1 MTASTRTGGR
11 AATQGVIPGRFALSV
26 GKPPTPE
33 PAGFAWT
40 ALTSVARLESG
51 HTPSRSRSDYW
62 DGSIPW
68 IGIRDATGNHGK
80 VLTDTEQHVT
90 ELGLENSSARLLP
103 PGTVC
108 LSRTA
113 SVGYVVTMGVPMAT
127 SQDFVNWVCG
137 PDLSSR
143 YLHYVLVGEQESVRR
158 FAHGTT
164 HQTMYYPEAKALHA
178 LLPERSM
185 QDAIAEVLGGLD
197 GKIAANTDLIST
209 AGSLAVSIAET
220 FDGMTPLAEVV
231 THHKRMVSPES
242 LANCLVEHYSLPAFD
257 ASNAPEQVA
266 ASMIKSGKF
275 SVDQPCVLVSKLNPR
290 FPRIWDVPAVGPTT
304 ALASTEFL
312 VLESLYSAS
321 SVLWTVLSQPGFS
334 ASLES
339 QVGGTSGS
347 HQRVK
352 PADLIATEVIDP
364 RLMSDSAK
372 DAITSLGQN
381 IASCRQESLKLG
393 ELRDAL
399 LPELLSGR
407 LRVTNVERI
416 VEGEI

>member
-11 AATQGVIPGRFALSV
+11 AATRGVIPGRFALSV

-33 PAGFAWT
+33 PTGFAWT

-62 DGSIPW
+62 GGSIPW

-113 SVGYVVTMGVPMAT
+113 SVGYVVTIGVPMAT

-143 YLHYVLVGEQESVRR
+143 YLHHVLVGEQESVRR

-178 LLPERSM
+178 LLPERSV
-185 QDAIAEVLGGLD
+185 QDAIAEVLGALD
-197 GKIAANTDLIST
+197 NKIAANTTLVAAADALAGLKYQAMTYVGESRPLSSLAEFVNGKAFTKDATGTGRVVIRIAEMNSGLGNSTVYNDLTVAEKYLARAGDLLFAWS
-209 AGSLAVSIAET
+209 GSLTVQRWFREEGIVNQHIFKVIPTDLPLWVVNGALLAK
-220 FDGMTPLAEVV
+220 LAEFRGIAANKATTMGHIQRHHLDELVV
-231 THHKRMVSPES
+231 
-242 LANCLVEHYSLPAFD
+242 
-257 ASNAPEQVA
+257 
-266 ASMIKSGKF
+266 
-275 SVDQPCVLVSKLNPR
+275 
-290 FPRIWDVPAVGPTT
+290 VP
-304 ALASTEFL
+304 
-312 VLESLYSAS
+312 SA
-321 SVLWTVLSQPGFS
+321 
-334 ASLES
+334 
-339 QVGGTSGS
+339 
-347 HQRVK
+347 
-352 PADLIATEVIDP
+352 EVIA
-364 RLMSDSAK
+364 RE
-372 DAITSLGQN
+372 DAGMQALWDRALQ
-381 IASCRQESLKLG
+381 AERESLKLA
-393 ELRDAL
+393 ELRDKL
-399 LPELLSGR
+399 LPELMSGR
-407 LRVTNVERI
+407 LRVKNVERI
-416 VEGEI
+416 EV